1 MERVNL
7 FDQARMAE
15 RLWGKLVRSCPIV
28 VVAGENGIGS
38 GEGGAAVNAS
48 DGGRGV
54 ECFL

>member
-1 MERVNL
+1 MNL